1 MNVSSPSIQERL
13 QLKRE
18 PLDKWSL
25 REQLCLASAVTRSGD
40 QNWISVSRS
49 LKPFGETNRPA
60 DWFHQKDCIA
70 QYGALLANVDTPKRK
85 KRDST
90 AETPAEC
97 ILKQLISDRQAELR
111 KLLAEEKAEY
121 KKLQEDMKVLQSG
134 RVTEEQLD
142 KWCKEIDDEEAKR
155 ELEAQNHAKWLKQ
168 RDLRKQEM
176 ERTWRSG
183 MPSIPSMGQ
192 KHKTPDLVDE
202 FIEDERESN
211 CQTPPAQIQ
220 NRESLPSYQQQQYV
234 SSPLLQSPPK
244 TLLQFPNVQLQET
257 CDNTTKPGLAPLL
270 TSLLKSPSQVHNSV
284 STSILHNAITNH
296 ANKLSEVS
304 NAASS
309 PTITSLLNST
319 APIATNIP
327 QLISCEAE
335 DQPLNADILDDA
347 SIKIDD
353 LAKSILVEDGPFPEI
368 KKEEVDDIIS
378 EIIENNHDLVSDPEQ
393 HLELDGNGDIKIS
406 LELDDLEREQEEAEA
421 LKNEESVKEET
432 TEEVK
437 NEKVEDN
444 PVPTEAPVVVDPFE
458 FQEDPVL
465 FESPVKP
472 SSLKQESGQ
481 YVPLYQQQSP
491 AKTEEIEEKSSA
503 IPEKEKSESP
513 TKSLIAPA
521 QPQISTHHG
530 SVEIVEVQAEEQEGE
545 KEFNKSQ
552 IRDIVH
558 STQEEESKTNSIEE
572 PALTKVEDEV
582 KEVAPVEPESKE
594 QELAEEE
601 GNAEAD
607 ISIPQT
613 SEFNDDLYD
622 IAMEVKIDKTG
633 KAKRDYSRPKKKEEK
648 SFDMLLAIEKAQFD
662 SMSDDMGD
670 FKELDKKQRLKSET
684 DRSNS
689 PWTEDEQL
697 KPIKRRY
704 STPSTPVDSLPN
716 SPASNTSA
724 FDDDKDYRNWK
735 KSVMLVYNRL
745 SSNKYASL
753 FLKPITEEQAPGYSS
768 TVYRPMDLQT
778 IKKNIDTGV
787 IRTSLEFK
795 RDVMLMFTNA
805 VMYNKTLDTVYNM
818 ALQMQQEAMESI
830 EILLEAAGSVDAPSR
845 RETRTSDS
853 NCKRKRITDEPVNKA
868 KKKRED

>member
-1 MNVSSPSIQERL
+1 MNIASPSIQERL
-13 QLKRE
+13 QIKRE

-49 LKPFGETNRPA
+49 LKPFGETNRPP
-60 DWFHQKDCIA
+60 DWFHQKDCVA
-70 QYGALLANVDTPKRK
+70 QYGALLANVDIPKRK
-85 KRDST
+85 KRDSA

-97 ILKQLISDRQAELR
+97 ILKQLICDRQAELR

-176 ERTWRSG
+176 ERAWRSG
-183 MPSIPSMGQ
+183 MASIPNMGQ
-192 KHKTPDLVDE
+192 KRKTPDLVEE

-220 NRESLPSYQQQQYV
+220 NRESLPAYQQQQYV
-234 SSPLLQSPPK
+234 SSPLLQSPSK
-244 TLLQFPNVQLQET
+244 TLLQFPNGQLQET
-257 CDNTTKPGLAPLL
+257 SENTTKPGLAPLL
-270 TSLLKSPSQVHNSV
+270 TSLLKSPSQVHNPV
-284 STSILHNAITNH
+284 STSILHSAITNH
-296 ANKLSEVS
+296 ANKLTEVS
-304 NAASS
+304 NTTSS

-319 APIATNIP
+319 APITSNIP
-327 QLISCEAE
+327 QLISCEGE

-406 LELDDLEREQEEAEA
+406 LELDDLEQEQEEVEA
-421 LKNEESVKEET
+421 LKNKGSVKEET
-432 TEEVK
+432 TEKVK
-437 NEKVEDN
+437 NDKVEEN
-444 PVPTEAPVVVDPFE
+444 SVPAEAPAVVDPFE

-491 AKTEEIEEKSSA
+491 SKNEETEEKTSVIS
-503 IPEKEKSESP
+503 EKEKSESP
-513 TKSLIAPA
+513 GKSLIAPA
-521 QPQISTHHG
+521 QPQMPTHHG
-530 SVEIVEVQAEEQEGE
+530 SVEIVEVHAEEPEGE

-572 PALTKVEDEV
+572 PPLTKLEDEV
-582 KEVAPVEPESKE
+582 KEVAPVEPETKE
-594 QELAEEE
+594 PELTEEE
-601 GNAEAD
+601 NNAEAD

-633 KAKRDYSRPKKKEEK
+633 KAKRDYSRLKKKEEK

-670 FKELDKKQRLKSET
+670 FKELDKKQRLKSEN

-697 KPIKRRY
+697 KPVKRRY

-778 IKKNIDTGV
+778 IKKNIDSGV

-845 RETRTSDS
+845 RETRTSDL
-853 NCKRKRITDEPVNKA
+853 NCKRKRITDEPANKA